1 MDTAKQTKEAK
12 IIVVD
17 KELDKYKKQPLPQHK
32 TDIAL
37 RNIGSALKAV
47 QENKEQQQHKN
58 IK

>member
-17 KELDKYKKQPLPQHK
+17 KELDKYKKQPLPQRK